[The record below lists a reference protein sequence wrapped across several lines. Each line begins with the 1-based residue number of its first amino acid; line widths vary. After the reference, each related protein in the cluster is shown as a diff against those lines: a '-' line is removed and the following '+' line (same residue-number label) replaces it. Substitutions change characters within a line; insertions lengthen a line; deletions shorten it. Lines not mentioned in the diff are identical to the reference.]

1 MLSEKQHLVFKEN
14 KNNLKISFERIA
26 FIFFI
31 FFIIFI
37 LFSTKIIHLSSYD
50 IPQKKIKEKK
60 QNFRSTIIDREGDI
74 IAKSVRVINL
84 KFTSF
89 LEDFMSC

>member
-1 MLSEKQHLVFKEN
+1 MSEFAFKEN

-37 LFSTKIIHLSSYD
+37 LFSIKNIPLSSYD
-50 IPQKKIKEKK
+50 VPQKKNYKK
-60 QNFRSTIIDREGDI
+60 KT
-74 IAKSVRVINL
+74 
-84 KFTSF
+84 KF
-89 LEDFMSC
+89 

>member
-1 MLSEKQHLVFKEN
+1 MSEFAFKEN

-37 LFSTKIIHLSSYD
+37 LFSIKIIHLSSYD
-50 IPQKKIKEKK
+50 VPQKKIIK
-60 QNFRSTIIDREGDI
+60 
-74 IAKSVRVINL
+74 
-84 KFTSF
+84 
-89 LEDFMSC
+89 